1 MSLLENIK
9 EVFNKD
15 ANCSFDTVEEA
26 LEALKKGGMV
36 IVADDEARE
45 NEGDLICAAEFAT
58 PENVNFMISEAK
70 GVLCAP
76 ISFERAKKLGLDYM
90 VKNNTD
96 VKGTAFTQSVDADPK
111 YGVTTGVSAY
121 DRSITLKLMAD
132 DNAQPCD
139 LRQPGHIF
147 PLIAKQGG
155 DTL

>member
-26 LEALKKGGMV
+26 LEALKNGGMV

-58 PENVNFMISEAK
+58 PENVNFMITEAK

-76 ISFERAKKLGLDYM
+76 ISLSRAKKLGLDYM

-96 VKGTAFTQSVDADPK
+96 VKGTAFTQSIDADPK

-121 DRSITLKLMAD
+121 DRSVTLKLMAQD
-132 DNAQPCD
+132 SATASDF
-139 LRQPGHIF
+139 RQPGHIF
-147 PLIAKQGG
+147 PLIAKQG
-155 DTL
+155 